1 MKEQE
6 FDPRDFY
13 DYEKEESGKT
23 DAEIDAIVGEIYRS
37 VVGGTLPVQ
46 TAAGSRDRT
55 RQAACAMAPDAEKL
69 NVEYQPGTI
78 SLDVQDGKVTAL
90 RVELGGSVQVA
101 AVDTQA
107 SLAAQFTFRSD
118 LTAEDVR
125 VPAAALEKL

>member
-37 VVGGTLPVQ
+37 VVGGTLPGQ

-55 RQAACAMAPDAEKL
+55 RQAAADAPQRRPTSRERKKPARKKKPHRL
-69 NVEYQPGTI
+69 R
-78 SLDVQDGKVTAL
+78 TAL
-90 RVELGGSVQVA
+90 CLLLCVA
-101 AVDTQA
+101 GLYGIAIYGNIPFMKPPSIV
-107 SLAAQFTFRSD
+107 
-118 LTAEDVR
+118 
-125 VPAAALEKL
+125 

>member
-46 TAAGSRDRT
+46 KTVDEIPEKGARGCCTEFRNTLFQTVQADINGGQGTKQFFHWTVLWSEAHGVSPVSGSGE
-55 RQAACAMAPDAEKL
+55 CASGL
-69 NVEYQPGTI
+69 PGRKGTPG
-78 SLDVQDGKVTAL
+78 SSSASGC
-90 RVELGGSVQVA
+90 RVKNSP
-101 AVDTQA
+101 
-107 SLAAQFTFRSD
+107 SR
-118 LTAEDVR
+118 
-125 VPAAALEKL
+125 